1 MSETLALYAGAI
13 MASRIVG
20 DGSGSSTAQYIQA
33 YYCADTNEDDAKRQL
48 IKKCFEHYP
57 PDDGFFNHDAVV
69 MAIDHRAIAEVYEV
83 K

>member
-1 MSETLALYAGAI
+1 MMETLALYAGAVI
-13 MASRIVG
+13 ADRII
-20 DGSGSSTAQYIQA
+20 GSGSGTETRICA

-48 IKKCFEHYP
+48 IKKAFEIFS

-69 MAIDHRAIAEVYEV
+69 IAIDHCAIAEVYEV

>member
-13 MASRIVG
+13 MANKIVNCG
-20 DGSGSSTAQYIQA
+20 KITERYTRA

-48 IKKCFEHYP
+48 IKKSFEIFS

-69 MAIDHRAIAEVYEV
+69 IAIDHRAIAEVYEV

>member
-13 MASRIVG
+13 MANKII
-20 DGSGSSTAQYIQA
+20 DGGKITERYTRAC
-33 YYCADTNEDDAKRQL
+33 YCADTNEDDAKRQL

-69 MAIDHRAIAEVYEV
+69 VAIDHRAIAEVYEV